1 MSGSYTQ
8 HGSSSFF
15 LVRTGMGMKQY
26 LNRIFLN
33 CLVIAL
39 TVTPTINA
47 IGQVSRERS
56 VVTPAA
62 ADPQKPT
69 TQPTQKP
76 TPKPTPTPE
85 APKKAEPQQEEPGE
99 VLRIESKLVAVPVS
113 VTDPKGEPIRG
124 LKPED
129 FQLEEEG
136 RLQQLIALGDPG
148 QTPVELSLVFDV
160 SGSVYERFKF
170 QQDAAARF
178 LKQVMKPKDFVSVFA
193 IGLYSKMMIGRTND
207 VNTALSGLM
216 SMTPTKEGT
225 AFFDTVGDAAK
236 YIGKTA
242 DPGTRHVIVVISD
255 GEDNNSD
262 RFLLRDVSQALQRN
276 DCLFYSINPSGPSIW
291 LNKISLKGHERMASL
306 AQQTGGAAFLPEKFE
321 DLDGVFRQIAAEL
334 QAQYLLGYYSTDE
347 RADGGFRKI
356 AVNVPKRPDLRVRAR
371 QGYYA
376 PKV

>member
-1 MSGSYTQ
+1 MGLKHILQRTLLNSLALA
-8 HGSSSFF
+8 
-15 LVRTGMGMKQY
+15 LVLMPG
-26 LNRIFLN
+26 LD
-33 CLVIAL
+33 
-39 TVTPTINA
+39 A
-47 IGQVSRERS
+47 IGQAKRDRS
-56 VVTPAA
+56 VTGKPTTT
-62 ADPQKPT
+62 PQKP
-69 TQPTQKP
+69 QPT
-76 TPKPTPTPE
+76 TPTTPAEPAKKPE
-85 APKKAEPQQEEPGE
+85 AAGEEPTE

-113 VTDPKGEPIRG
+113 VTDTKGEPIRG

-129 FQLEEEG
+129 FRLEEEG
-136 RLQQLIALGDPG
+136 HLQQLVALGDPG

-170 QQDAAARF
+170 QQQAAARF
-178 LKQVMKPKDFVSVFA
+178 LKQVMKPKDAVSVFA
-193 IGLYSKMMIGRTND
+193 IGLYSKMAVPRTND
-207 VNTALSGLM
+207 LNKVLEGLM
-216 SMTPTKEGT
+216 SITPTKEGT

-262 RFLLRDVSQALQRN
+262 RFFYRDVLQALQRN

-291 LNKISLKGHERMASL
+291 LNKVSLKGHENMTSL
-306 AQQTGGAAFLPEKFE
+306 AQQTGGTVFLPEKFE
-321 DLDGVFRQIAAEL
+321 DLDAVFRQIAAEL

-347 RADGGFRKI
+347 KADGGFRKI

-376 PKV
+376 PKA

>member
-1 MSGSYTQ
+1 MGLKQLLHRTVLNI
-8 HGSSSFF
+8 
-15 LVRTGMGMKQY
+15 LV
-26 LNRIFLN
+26 
-33 CLVIAL
+33 LVIVLA
-39 TVTPTINA
+39 PAFNA
-47 IGQVSRERS
+47 IGQARRERN
-56 VVTPAA
+56 VGAN
-62 ADPQKPT
+62 PT
-69 TQPTQKP
+69 TPPQQPAPKP
-76 TPKPTPTPE
+76 TPKPTVPPE
-85 APKKAEPQQEEPGE
+85 PPKKTEVKEEPDE

-113 VTDPKGEPIRG
+113 VTDAKGEPIRG

-129 FQLEEEG
+129 FTLEEEG
-136 RLQQLIALGDPG
+136 RLQQLVALGDPG

-178 LKQVMKPKDFVSVFA
+178 LKQVVKPKDAVSIFA
-193 IGLYSKMMIGRTND
+193 IGLYSKMMMGRTND
-207 VNTALSGLM
+207 LNSALGGLL

-242 DPGTRHVIVVISD
+242 EPGTRHVIVVISD

-262 RFLLRDVSQALQRN
+262 RYRLREVSQELQRS

-291 LNKISLKGHERMASL
+291 LNKVSVKGHQGMTSL
-306 AQQTGGAAFLPEKFE
+306 AQQTGGAVFLPEKFE
-321 DLDGVFRQIAAEL
+321 DLDAVFRQIAAEL

-356 AVNVPKRPDLRVRAR
+356 AVNVPKRPELRVRAR

-376 PKV
+376 PKA

>member
-1 MSGSYTQ
+1 MGLKQ
-8 HGSSSFF
+8 
-15 LVRTGMGMKQY
+15 LLQRTI
-26 LNRIFLN
+26 LNGLIIVLIIAPQLN
-33 CLVIAL
+33 SL
-39 TVTPTINA
+39 
-47 IGQVSRERS
+47 GQARRERS
-56 VVTPAA
+56 VNQTSGAG
-62 ADPQKPT
+62 QKPKPQPSVKPT
-69 TQPTQKP
+69 PPPPTQKAGP
-76 TPKPTPTPE
+76 EKKPDN
-85 APKKAEPQQEEPGE
+85 KAEEEGE

-113 VTDPKGEPIRG
+113 VTDAKGEPIRG

-136 RLQQLIALGDPG
+136 RLQQLVTLGDPG

-178 LKQVMKPKDFVSVFA
+178 LRQVLKPKDFLSVFS
-193 IGLYSKMMIGRTND
+193 IGLYSKMTVGRTND
-207 VNTALSGLM
+207 LNTAIAGLM
-216 SMTPTKEGT
+216 GLTPTKEGT

-236 YIGKTA
+236 YLGKTA
-242 DPGTRHVIVVISD
+242 DPGTRHVIVVLSD

-262 RFLLRDVSQALQRN
+262 RYIYRDVLQTLQRS

-291 LNKISLKGHERMASL
+291 LNKVSIKGHQNMMSL

-321 DLDGVFRQIAAEL
+321 DLEAVFRQIAAEL

-376 PKV
+376 PKA

>member
-1 MSGSYTQ
+1 LPQGA
-8 HGSSSFF
+8 HHRHSSFF
-15 LVRTGMGMKQY
+15 FSLVAKNGMGLKQ
-26 LNRIFLN
+26 LLHHTLRSS
-33 CLVIAL
+33 LVVVLAL
-39 TVTPTINA
+39 APSLYA
-47 IGQVSRERS
+47 IGQAKRERS
-56 VVTPAA
+56 IGTKPTAT
-62 ADPQKPT
+62 PQKPAPPPST
-69 TQPTQKP
+69 KP
-76 TPKPTPTPE
+76 TPAPP
-85 APKKAEPQQEEPGE
+85 PKKAEPTEEPGE

-129 FQLEEEG
+129 FRLEEEG
-136 RLQQLIALGDPG
+136 RLQQLVALGDPG

-170 QQDAAARF
+170 QQEAAARF
-178 LKQVMKPKDFVSVFA
+178 LKQVLKPKDAVSIFA
-193 IGLYSKMMIGRTND
+193 IGLYSKMALGRTTDFTN
-207 VNTALSGLM
+207 ALGGLM
-216 SMTPTKEGT
+216 SITPTKEGT
-225 AFFDTVGDAAK
+225 AFFDTVSDAAR

-242 DPGTRHVIVVISD
+242 EPGTRHVIVVISD

-262 RFLLRDVSQALQRN
+262 RYHLRDTLQELQRS

-291 LNKISLKGHERMASL
+291 LNKVSVKGHQGMTSL
-306 AQQTGGAAFLPEKFE
+306 AQQTGGAVFLPERFE
-321 DLDGVFRQIAAEL
+321 DLDAVFRQIAAEL

-376 PKV
+376 PKA

>member
-1 MSGSYTQ
+1 MRVKQ
-8 HGSSSFF
+8 F
-15 LVRTGMGMKQY
+15 LHCTL
-26 LNRIFLN
+26 LNG
-33 CLVIAL
+33 LVIAL
-39 TVTPTINA
+39 AVAPNLNA
-47 IGQVSRERS
+47 IGQAKRERS
-56 VVTPAA
+56 VGTNPATA
-62 ADPQKPT
+62 PQKPT
-69 TQPTQKP
+69 PQPTAKPTQPP
-76 TPKPTPTPE
+76 AP
-85 APKKAEPQQEEPGE
+85 PKKAEPAEEPGE
-99 VLRIESKLVAVPVS
+99 VLRIDSKLVAVPVS

-129 FQLEEEG
+129 FQLQEEG
-136 RLQQLIALGDPG
+136 RLQQLVALGDPG

-170 QQDAAARF
+170 QQEAAARF
-178 LKQVMKPKDFVSVFA
+178 LKQVLKPKDAVSIFA
-193 IGLYSKMMIGRTND
+193 IGLYSKMTLGRTSNFD
-207 VNTALSGLM
+207 NALAGLM
-216 SMTPTKEGT
+216 SITPSKEGT

-242 DPGTRHVIVVISD
+242 EPGTRHVIVVISD

-262 RFLLRDVSQALQRN
+262 RFLLRDVSQALLRS

-291 LNKISLKGHERMASL
+291 LNKVSMKGHQGMTSL

-334 QAQYLLGYYSTDE
+334 QAQYLLGYYSTDDN
-347 RADGGFRKI
+347 ADGGFRKI

-376 PKV
+376 PKA

>member
-1 MSGSYTQ
+1 MSMKLKQ
-8 HGSSSFF
+8 F
-15 LVRTGMGMKQY
+15 LHRTILNGM
-26 LNRIFLN
+26 
-33 CLVIAL
+33 VIAL
-39 TVTPTINA
+39 AIAPNLNA
-47 IGQVSRERS
+47 VGQASRERS
-56 VVTPAA
+56 VAKPPVVT
-62 ADPQKPT
+62 PQKPVS
-69 TQPTQKP
+69 QPP
-76 TPKPTPTPE
+76 ANP
-85 APKKAEPQQEEPGE
+85 APAQEPSKKTEPAEEPGE

-129 FQLEEEG
+129 FQLQEEG
-136 RLQQLIALGDPG
+136 RLQQLVTLGDPG

-170 QQDAAARF
+170 QQEAAARF
-178 LKQVMKPKDFVSVFA
+178 LKQVLKPKDAVSIFA
-193 IGLYSKMMIGRTND
+193 IGLYSKMMMSRTNNLD
-207 VNTALSGLM
+207 SALAGLM
-216 SMTPTKEGT
+216 SMTPSKEGT

-242 DPGTRHVIVVISD
+242 EPGTRHVIVVISD

-262 RFLLRDVSQALQRN
+262 RFALRDVSQALLRS

-291 LNKISLKGHERMASL
+291 LNKVSLKGHQGMASL
-306 AQQTGGAAFLPEKFE
+306 AQQTGGAVFLPEKFE

-347 RADGGFRKI
+347 KADGGFRKI

-376 PKV
+376 PKA

>member
-1 MSGSYTQ
+1 
-8 HGSSSFF
+8 
-15 LVRTGMGMKQY
+15 MGMIQLLHRTL
-26 LNRIFLN
+26 LNG
-33 CLVIAL
+33 LVIVLAVGS
-39 TVTPTINA
+39 TFNTF
-47 IGQVSRERS
+47 GQAKRERS
-56 VVTPAA
+56 VGSKPVIA
-62 ADPQKPT
+62 PQKPSP
-69 TQPTQKP
+69 QPTAKP
-76 TPKPTPTPE
+76 VPSLEPT
-85 APKKAEPQQEEPGE
+85 KKAEPAEEPGE

-129 FQLEEEG
+129 FQLQEEG
-136 RLQQLIALGDPG
+136 RLQQLVTLGDPG

-170 QQDAAARF
+170 QQEAAARF
-178 LKQVMKPKDFVSVFA
+178 LKQVLKPKDAVSIFA
-193 IGLYSKMMIGRTND
+193 IGLYSKMALGRTNNFD
-207 VNTALSGLM
+207 TALAALM
-216 SMTPTKEGT
+216 SIKPSKEGT

-242 DPGTRHVIVVISD
+242 EPGTRHVIVVISD

-262 RFLLRDVSQALQRN
+262 RFALRDVSQALLRS

-291 LNKISLKGHERMASL
+291 LNKVSLRGHQGMTSL
-306 AQQTGGAAFLPEKFE
+306 AQQTGGAVFLPERFE

-334 QAQYLLGYYSTDE
+334 QAQYLLGYYSTDDK
-347 RADGGFRKI
+347 ADGGFRKI

-376 PKV
+376 PKA

>member
-1 MSGSYTQ
+1 MRLKPDLQRIILNG
-8 HGSSSFF
+8 
-15 LVRTGMGMKQY
+15 LVM
-26 LNRIFLN
+26 
-33 CLVIAL
+33 AL
-39 TVTPTINA
+39 TVAPNLHA
-47 IGQVSRERS
+47 IGQAKRERS
-56 VVTPAA
+56 VNPKPVPA
-62 ADPQKPT
+62 PQKPAP
-69 TQPTQKP
+69 QPTAKP
-76 TPKPTPTPE
+76 TSPPTPV
-85 APKKAEPQQEEPGE
+85 KKAEPAEEPGE

-136 RLQQLIALGDPG
+136 RLQQLVALGDPG

-170 QQDAAARF
+170 QQEAAARF
-178 LKQVMKPKDFVSVFA
+178 LKQVLKPKDAVSIFA
-193 IGLYSKMMIGRTND
+193 IGLYSKMTLGRTSSFD
-207 VNTALSGLM
+207 SALAGLM
-216 SMTPTKEGT
+216 SITPTKEGT

-236 YIGKTA
+236 YLGKTA
-242 DPGTRHVIVVISD
+242 EPGTRHVIVVISD

-262 RFLLRDVSQALQRN
+262 RFVLRDVSQALQRS

-291 LNKISLKGHERMASL
+291 LNKVSLKGHQGMTSL
-306 AQQTGGAAFLPEKFE
+306 AQQTGGAVFLPEKFE
-321 DLDGVFRQIAAEL
+321 DLDSVFRQIAAEL
-334 QAQYLLGYYSTDE
+334 QAQYLLGYYSTDDK
-347 RADGGFRKI
+347 ADGGFRKI